1 MVFKKNY
8 IMDVTKMSQE
18 PIMQK
23 IKPAE
28 MFVRCVVANIRQH
41 YMNLFS
47 RKDNS
52 EEKLKK

>member
-1 MVFKKNY
+1 
-8 IMDVTKMSQE
+8 MDVTKMSQE